1 MYSVIAS
8 RSFIAAIDV
17 STRRKRRA
25 ATALAIDLLGK
36 IHLAEEDY
44 VSKIPPN
51 LHGSAAYAAA
61 EDTIDSLVDA
71 ILTLDCAFD

>member
-1 MYSVIAS
+1 MKSIPIIAS
-8 RSFIAAIDV
+8 VDV
-17 STRRKRRA
+17 SSRRKRRA
-25 ATALAIDLLGK
+25 ATALAIGLLGK

-44 VSKIPPN
+44 LSRIPLN

-61 EDTIDSLVDA
+61 EDTIDSLIDA

>member
-1 MYSVIAS
+1 MKSSSIV
-8 RSFIAAIDV
+8 AAIDV

-44 VSKIPPN
+44 VSRIPLN
-51 LHGSAAYAAA
+51 LHGSDAYAAA
-61 EDTIDSLVDA
+61 EDTIDSLIDA
-71 ILTLDCAFD
+71 ILILDCAFD